1 MGVGARG
8 TGRGRAVLEA
18 LTFQVRGSAHTVMF
32 LCCKSK
38 VFYVLSV
45 AITCLPVTLPHGWGR
60 VGVDK
65 AVCESVPSGVCVG
78 DSLSLGLV
86 D

>member
-1 MGVGARG
+1 MGLCAQG
-8 TGRGRAVLEA
+8 TGGGRAVLEE
-18 LTFQVRGSAHTVMF
+18 LTFQAQRSAHTVMF

-45 AITCLPVTLPHGWGR
+45 VITCLPVTLSHGWGH

-65 AVCESVPSGVCVG
+65 AVCESMPSGVCVG